1 MMSKI
6 TFFLLGLF
14 FVCFISCQNE
24 ISQTT
29 QPTQN
34 EVLTAN
40 STLTTL
46 VRTTVANDGSIDN
59 ITDKA
64 SCISIQLP
72 VKVVANDV
80 EININSEADYEIIEA
95 NFNEFEDDE
104 DELEIVFPIVI
115 LLSDYTE
122 VTIKNSE
129 ELQGFVDGCG
139 GENEMDDDIECIDFV
154 YPISFSIFDS
164 ENQLAETVSVI
175 NDEQFYKFI
184 DDFLDDNQI
193 VQINFP
199 LKVVLFDETEKTI
212 NDMDT
217 LGNAIDDAK
226 NKCDEDD
233 DNDFGDD

>member
-1 MMSKI
+1 MNSKI
-6 TFFLLGLF
+6 TFFLLVLF

-40 STLTTL
+40 STVTTL
-46 VRTTVANDGSIDN
+46 IKNTVANDGSRDN
-59 ITDKA
+59 IIDKA

-72 VKVVANDV
+72 VKVVVNGV
-80 EININSEADYEIIEA
+80 EITVNSEADYEIIEA
-95 NFNEFEDDE
+95 NFNEFEEDE

-115 LLSDYTE
+115 LLSDFTE
-122 VTIKNSE
+122 VTINNSD
-129 ELQGFVDGCG
+129 ELESFVDDCG

-154 YPISFSIFDS
+154 YPVSFSIFDS
-164 ENQLAETVSVI
+164 ANQLAETVTVI
-175 NDEQFYKFI
+175 NDEQFYKFM
-184 DDFLDDNQI
+184 DDLEDYQI

-199 LKVVLFDETEKTI
+199 LKVVLFDGTEQTI
-212 NDMDT
+212 NDMVMLET
-217 LGNAIDDAK
+217 AIENAK

-233 DNDFGDD
+233 DND

>member
-1 MMSKI
+1 MNSKI

-40 STLTTL
+40 STVTTL
-46 VRTTVANDGSIDN
+46 IKNTVANDGSRDN
-59 ITDKA
+59 IIDKA

-72 VKVVANDV
+72 VKVVVNGV
-80 EININSEADYEIIEA
+80 EITVNSEADYEIIEA
-95 NFNEFEDDE
+95 NFNEFEEDE

-115 LLSDYTE
+115 LLSDFTE
-122 VTIKNSE
+122 VTINNSD
-129 ELQGFVDGCG
+129 ELESFVDDCG

-154 YPISFSIFDS
+154 YPVSFSIFDS
-164 ENQLAETVSVI
+164 ANQLAETVTVI
-175 NDEQFYKFI
+175 NDEQFYKFM
-184 DDFLDDNQI
+184 DDLEDYQI

-199 LKVVLFDETEKTI
+199 LKVVLFDGTEQTI
-212 NDMDT
+212 NDMVMLET
-217 LGNAIDDAK
+217 AIENAK

-233 DNDFGDD
+233 DND

>member
-1 MMSKI
+1 MNSKI

-40 STLTTL
+40 STVTTL
-46 VRTTVANDGSIDN
+46 IKNTVANDGSRDN
-59 ITDKA
+59 IIDKA

-72 VKVVANDV
+72 VKVVVNGV
-80 EININSEADYEIIEA
+80 EITVNSEADYEIIEA
-95 NFNEFEDDE
+95 NFNEFEEDE

-115 LLSDYTE
+115 LLSDFTE
-122 VTIKNSE
+122 VTINNSD
-129 ELQGFVDGCG
+129 ELESFVDDCG

-154 YPISFSIFDS
+154 YPVSFSIFDS
-164 ENQLAETVSVI
+164 ANQLAETVTVI
-175 NDEQFYKFI
+175 NDEQFYKFM
-184 DDFLDDNQI
+184 DDLEDNQI

-199 LKVVLFDETEKTI
+199 LKVVLFDGTEQTI
-212 NDMDT
+212 NDMVMLET
-217 LGNAIDDAK
+217 AIDNAK

-233 DNDFGDD
+233 DND